1 MNSENKHNLENKNK
15 TIVVK
20 FGTSMLTSGSKRL
33 DPAHMI
39 EVVRVLSGLKAKGH
53 HIVVVSSGAVAAGR
67 EALGYPDLPRT
78 IANKQMLASV
88 GQTHLMNKWQQLFE
102 IYGLHI
108 GQILLTRA
116 DLEDRER
123 FLNARDALGAL
134 IEQGIIPII
143 NENDAVATAEIKVG
157 DNDNLSARVAILSD
171 ADCLILLTDQK
182 GLYTADPRS
191 NPDAR
196 LISRVDKITPEIKA
210 LAGDSVSGLGTG
222 GMATKLQAAEIATRS
237 GIEVIIASGDDP
249 KIIESIVE
257 GYYIGTSFS
266 PESSPLEARKAW
278 ILAGPKPK
286 CSIIIDDGA
295 VKALM
300 KKGSSL
306 LPKGI
311 VDISGEFLRGDV
323 VNIVS
328 LDGKVI
334 ARGFSRY
341 TSAEIKAVARHNSQ
355 EIESILGYEHGQV
368 AVHRDDLVVLE

>member
-1 MNSENKHNLENKNK
+1 LNSENKHNSENKNK

-257 GYYIGTSFS
+257 GDYIGTSFS

-334 ARGFSRY
+334 ARGVSRY
-341 TSAEIKAVARHNSQ
+341 TSAEIKAVARHNSE

>member
-88 GQTHLMNKWQQLFE
+88 GQTHLMNKWQQLFD

-116 DLEDRER
+116 DLEDRDR

-257 GYYIGTSFS
+257 GDYIGTSFS

-334 ARGFSRY
+334 ARGVSRY
-341 TSAEIKAVARHNSQ
+341 TSAEIKAVARHNSE

>member
-257 GYYIGTSFS
+257 GDYIGTSFS

-334 ARGFSRY
+334 ARGVSRY
-341 TSAEIKAVARHNSQ
+341 TSAEIKAVARHNSE

>member
-1 MNSENKHNLENKNK
+1 
-15 TIVVK
+15 
-20 FGTSMLTSGSKRL
+20 MLTSGSKRL

-257 GYYIGTSFS
+257 GDYIGTSFS

-334 ARGFSRY
+334 ARGVSRY
-341 TSAEIKAVARHNSQ
+341 TSAEIKAVARHNSE

>member
-257 GYYIGTSFS
+257 GDYIGTSFS

-300 KKGSSL
+300 KKGSRL

-334 ARGFSRY
+334 ARGVSRY
-341 TSAEIKAVARHNSQ
+341 TSAEIKAVARHNSE

>member
-257 GYYIGTSFS
+257 GDYIGTSFS

-311 VDISGEFLRGDV
+311 VDTSGEFLRGDV

-334 ARGFSRY
+334 ARGVSRY
-341 TSAEIKAVARHNSQ
+341 TSAEIKAVARHNSE

>member
-196 LISRVDKITPEIKA
+196 LISKVDKITPEIKA

-249 KIIESIVE
+249 RIIDSIVE
-257 GYYIGTSFS
+257 GDYIGTSFS

-286 CSIIIDDGA
+286 CSIVIDDGA

-300 KKGSSL
+300 EKGSSL

-311 VDISGEFLRGDV
+311 ADISGEFLRGDV

-334 ARGFSRY
+334 ARGVSRY
-341 TSAEIKAVARHNSQ
+341 TSAEIKAVARHNSE

>member
-191 NPDAR
+191 NPDAH

-257 GYYIGTSFS
+257 GDYIGTSFS

-334 ARGFSRY
+334 ARGVSRY
-341 TSAEIKAVARHNSQ
+341 TSAEIKAVARHNSE

>member
-196 LISRVDKITPEIKA
+196 LISRGDKITPEIKA

-257 GYYIGTSFS
+257 GDYIGTSFS

-334 ARGFSRY
+334 ARGVSRY
-341 TSAEIKAVARHNSQ
+341 TSAEIKAVARHNSE

>member
-102 IYGLHI
+102 IY
-108 GQILLTRA
+108 
-116 DLEDRER
+116 
-123 FLNARDALGAL
+123 ALGAL

-257 GYYIGTSFS
+257 GDYIGTSFS

-334 ARGFSRY
+334 ARGVSRY
-341 TSAEIKAVARHNSQ
+341 TSAEIKAVARHNSE

>member
-196 LISRVDKITPEIKA
+196 LISKVDKITPEIKA

-257 GYYIGTSFS
+257 GDYIGTSFS

-334 ARGFSRY
+334 ARGVSRY
-341 TSAEIKAVARHNSQ
+341 TSAEIKAVARHNSE